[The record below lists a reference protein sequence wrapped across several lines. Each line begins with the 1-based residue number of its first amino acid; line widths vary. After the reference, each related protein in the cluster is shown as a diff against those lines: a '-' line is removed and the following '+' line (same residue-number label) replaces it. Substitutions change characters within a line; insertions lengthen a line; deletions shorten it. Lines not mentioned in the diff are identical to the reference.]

1 MKEEL
6 CQPKAMLKKGFT
18 VGIPEMDLEKE
29 QLAQVSGPTKPPI
42 LQQTIGSK
50 FAEIVKQFPQ
60 NIAVKAGS
68 DEQLTYEALDQQSN
82 SLALSLR
89 NDLGINAGDRVA
101 ISLGNNIPYLVTIYA
116 CVKIGAISVPFNPAY
131 TSDQTI
137 AGLNHITAACFVTS
151 SHITL
156 PYKEPQTT
164 VPLLQRLTNAST
176 TANSQMPVPCL
187 KHVVVVKDASTT
199 LHLERSSISP
209 VYIHDYDSIVCA
221 NRGRP
226 LPLQDH
232 LSPEDVIN
240 LQFTSGTTSAPKA
253 VCLNHVNILNNAYFC
268 ARSLK
273 VSEFDILCCPPPL
286 YHCFGLVLGSLMAMT
301 HGAAILFPSESF
313 NARAIMHAMEEHRPT
328 LLHGVPTM
336 FIAYLE
342 LLEKGFLKDHDFSH
356 LRSGMIGGSPI
367 APALRLELNKKMHL
381 SGLVNVY
388 GMTELSPAATMTT
401 EEDTLTKMETSGRP
415 IAHQSIKIVA
425 RDDASRTLLSGER
438 GEILV
443 SGMIM
448 KGYWEDQYKT
458 SQAFHVDYDGES
470 DQPIVWMRTGDE
482 GMIDQSGYLKIT
494 GRIKDIIIRGG
505 ENIYPV
511 EIENILMQHPDI
523 ANASVVGIPDD
534 KYGEVI
540 AACVVLRDATKASC
554 HGDSYARDL
563 RSISQGQRN
572 EHNQIDLSI
581 SELITPES
589 CRSWVRA
596 RLSRHLVPK
605 HIVFVT
611 HLPLG
616 ATGKIDKP
624 KVRDMAQLAFQPH
637 TARVKSEFQVQP
649 TKTHVVTDSST
660 RRFAVVRLLGVL
672 KSMVR
677 TIFVRVGLGL

>member
-1 MKEEL
+1 
-6 CQPKAMLKKGFT
+6 MLKKGFT

-273 VSEFDILCCPPPL
+273 VSEIFD
-286 YHCFGLVLGSLMAMT
+286 G
-301 HGAAILFPSESF
+301 
-313 NARAIMHAMEEHRPT
+313 
-328 LLHGVPTM
+328 
-336 FIAYLE
+336 
-342 LLEKGFLKDHDFSH
+342 HDPC
-356 LRSGMIGGSPI
+356 GMIGGSPI